1 MQTKDLNKSLTEIFS
16 NRYLVPLYQR
26 NYAWTDEEISVLL
39 LDLYDAF
46 KLNPEG
52 NYFIGSLV
60 VLKRRDGF
68 FEVIDG
74 QQRLTTLTLLAKKL
88 DAIFS
93 NEPKLFYESRP
104 EVESFLD
111 IFYRTGKTDNVTFD
125 HKVSH
130 LINAVDII
138 ADTIINPED
147 RELHTI
153 LTIQEKEEFKTFF
166 ETKVILVRVEIPDD
180 TDVASYF
187 EIMNNRGEQLQKH
200 EILKAKLMEQIKDP
214 NLEFDKTK
222 QVVFSK
228 IWDACSQID
237 IPIQKLFSAIERK
250 ALFGDEFDDFNELD
264 NFQEIILSELTNSKT
279 EKINLSINTIL
290 NEDFIHNGNQ
300 KDIDDIDDEGNDQSI
315 IDFPNFIMHVLKL
328 EFNDKYLNEKQVDI
342 PLNEKDL
349 IAVYEVLK
357 KHIDPMKFIRKL
369 LFYKVVFDRYVIKA
383 TSDENADENYR
394 WTLLKPYK
402 YYYAT
407 KNSYLLK
414 YKNTFVSQ
422 EKTIKALSLLQVT
435 FRNKKYKNW
444 LHDLLEFFKKKNT
457 LSVDYSEFQQFLDK
471 WIFTYYSTLNQNHI
485 NQDFLRLGTRTPHFL
500 FNYIDYLYWL
510 KQPSSNKPTKLNFDF
525 KYRNSVEHHLPQS
538 FENDYNTD
546 WLDSIGNLCLVSKS
560 SNSKMNNEDPKGKA
574 SYTGKYFKESLPPKQ
589 KIIYEITNNNNAWG
603 VSEIQQH
610 EKEIEILLNE
620 SSAILKESY

>member
-357 KHIDPMKFIRKL
+357 KHIDPMKFIRNL